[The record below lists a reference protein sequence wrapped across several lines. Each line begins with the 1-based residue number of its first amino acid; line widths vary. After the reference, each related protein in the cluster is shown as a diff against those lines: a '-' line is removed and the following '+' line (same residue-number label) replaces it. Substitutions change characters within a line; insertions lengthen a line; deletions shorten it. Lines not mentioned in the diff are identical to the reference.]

1 MENTLAPLKR
11 LMQTLRQRADERPEG
26 SYTTKLIN
34 GGVDA
39 IGDKVRE
46 EALEFIEAAG
56 ESGESGRQ
64 HAIYEAG
71 DLLYHAMVLMAWRGI
86 DLDEVVTELAR
97 REGTSGL
104 DEKASRTQEPD

>member
-46 EALEFIEAAG
+46 EAREFIEAAG
-56 ESGESGRQ
+56 EPGESGRQ

-71 DLLYHAMVLMAWRGI
+71 DLIYHAMVLMAWRGI

-104 DEKASRTQEPD
+104 DEKASRTHESE